1 MIQWLWLLI
10 GCPEPIDYSSRK
22 VDNGSTSAATNAPS
36 VAAGGSAGPNSPGD
50 VLDGTPADGTEGA
63 PPMMGTFPAELPE
76 SETNPRFTQAQ
87 LADGA
92 EIRGVAECSNCPGK
106 LLVRALPPPPEDPSM
121 DNGEGMQLIAQVS
134 IDGPG
139 PFSIRVP
146 DKSPVTLQVVDDSND
161 DGVPSQG
168 ERMGMPSGGA
178 IFADGVVDGI
188 TLVVGAF
195 PQKEPVEGIGI
206 IPTPPLPGE
215 AGEGG
220 AEMEAP
226 PVDGAQPGAGPM
238 PTTGNGQDPS
248 MLPSG
253 SAGQA
258 GPEGQPNQ
266 PPTGMTP
273 PPGSVTPPSEAPA
286 APEAPAEA
294 AGGPPSD

>member
-22 VDNGSTSAATNAPS
+22 VDNGSTSAASSAPS
-36 VAAGGSAGPNSPGD
+36 TGGAGGPNSPGE
-50 VLDGTPADGTEGA
+50 VLEGTPADGTEGA

-76 SETNPRFTQAQ
+76 SETNPQYTQAQ

-92 EIRGVAECSNCPGK
+92 EIRGIAECSNCPGK
-106 LLVRALPPPPEDPSM
+106 LLVRALPPPPDDPST
-121 DNGEGMQLIAQVS
+121 DDGSGMQLIAQVS

-139 PFSIRVP
+139 AFSIRVP
-146 DKSPVTLQVVDDSND
+146 NKSPVTLQVVDDNNG

-168 ERMGMPSGGA
+168 ERMGMPSGGS
-178 IFADGVVDGI
+178 IFADGVVEGI

-220 AEMEAP
+220 AEMDGP
-226 PVDGAQPGAGPM
+226 PVDGAPSGDGPM
-238 PTTGNGQDPS
+238 PTMGNVQDPS
-248 MLPSG
+248 MPPSG
-253 SAGQA
+253 NPDQAGQD
-258 GPEGQPNQ
+258 GQPLQ
-266 PPTGMTP
+266 PQTGMTP
-273 PPGSVTPPSEAPA
+273 PPGSVTPPPEAPA
-286 APEAPAEA
+286 APENPAEP